1 MINLYTKYEVS
12 MLTHYEDM
20 KSDEKGKN
28 WGGLGGY
35 GSPKVI
41 GNIAI

>member
-1 MINLYTKYEVS
+1 MFNQYTNHEVS
-12 MLTHYEDM
+12 MFTHYKDT
-20 KSDEKGKN
+20 KGDEKCKN
-28 WGGLGGY
+28 WGGLGSK